1 MTRLLIILFMLLIL
15 PIAAHAQNRIEACA
29 TNRNAPA
36 AGAFFWPPDSEV
48 KVHLMRDMFTPEQ
61 RSAIFEV
68 METWTQAAQANGAG
82 VKFILAE
89 DGDDIVNCQGC
100 LSIMRT
106 EVHKYDHKHYAF
118 FYPLNFNEDGSI
130 FSAWIDFDFA
140 TTDPHALKGFATHEL
155 GHGLGLLD
163 CTTCKKKQTIMN
175 GFPGINRDNGLVA
188 PSACDLEVVK
198 HIYSTQR
205 AEAAQRGQ
213 AAASRKAQAGNQLQ

>member
-1 MTRLLIILFMLLIL
+1 MKHLPIILFVLLLI
-15 PIAAHAQNRIEACA
+15 PVAHAQNRIEVCA
-29 TNRNAPA
+29 TNRNAPP
-36 AGAFFWPPDSEV
+36 AGEVYWPPDTEV
-48 KVHLMRDMFTPEQ
+48 KVYLGRDMFTPEQ
-61 RSAIFEV
+61 RRTVLEA
-68 METWTQAAQANGAG
+68 METWTRTAQAAGAG
-82 VKFILAE
+82 VKFIFAGE
-89 DGDDIVNCQGC
+89 SDDTVNCHGC

-106 EVHKYDHKHYAF
+106 EVNKYDRKHYAF
-118 FYPLNFNEDGSI
+118 FYPLNFNEDGSL

-198 HIYSTQR
+198 RVYFTQR
-205 AEAAQRGQ
+205 AEALQKSQ
-213 AAASRKAQAGNQLQ
+213 AAASRKAKLGNQFQ